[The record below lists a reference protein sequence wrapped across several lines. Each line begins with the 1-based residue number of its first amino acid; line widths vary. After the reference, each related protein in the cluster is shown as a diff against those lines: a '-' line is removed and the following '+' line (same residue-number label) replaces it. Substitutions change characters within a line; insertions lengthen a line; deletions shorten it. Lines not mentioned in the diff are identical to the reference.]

1 MLGVETEFILSKV
14 NSHPVTIALH
24 TLHCQRPVQLMP
36 AHGKNDL
43 EKTWVLID
51 MGSSDRD
58 SNSRS
63 H

>member
-14 NSHPVTIALH
+14 NSQPVIIALH
-24 TLHCQRPVQLMP
+24 SLRGHRAVQLMP

-43 EKTWVLID
+43 EKTWVL
-51 MGSSDRD
+51 GSSDRH